1 VGPLVLP
8 VSPGGV
14 GAVQGLD
21 CWTFLLEE
29 EAMVPEGASLGG
41 ATTGGLVGG
50 GAASSGK
57 KFCASYKRNFDL
69 FLVPS
74 FRFWF

>member
-1 VGPLVLP
+1 
-8 VSPGGV
+8 
-14 GAVQGLD
+14 
-21 CWTFLLEE
+21 
-29 EAMVPEGASLGG
+29 MVPEGASLGG

-57 KFCASYKRNFDL
+57 KFCASYKKKFDL